1 MALTPDIWQLVAGIA
16 LFILGMRFLEESLK
30 QLAGRS
36 FKLFLRKHTT
46 NKFKG
51 IMGGAVVTGILQS
64 SSVVNIMV
72 LAFVGAGVINMQ
84 NALALMLG
92 SNLGTT
98 LTSWIIAT
106 VGFKFN
112 IEALAYPITGFAGIA
127 WAFTRINSRWYE
139 WLRFI
144 FGFGLLLLAL
154 QFMKEGATEAVKNV
168 DLTLFNKYPAL
179 VFVLI
184 GVAITSIIQSSSAT
198 VALVLTALYSGGI
211 TLYTGA
217 AIVLG
222 AEIGTTVKLLVAAQ
236 GEMADKKRVALGN
249 FLFNSITTLVVFLLL
264 KPILG
269 IITQT
274 IGIKDE
280 LISLVFFQSSV
291 NIIGILLFFPLLNFL
306 GKYLEKKFRDEK
318 ETSFIHLVKPGDWEL
333 SLPAIDKEIR
343 HFTLDVMGFFIEAL
357 NLKKVQLPDGQP
369 AKDNKTKNIQ
379 ERYNN
384 IKELHGNIQSYYLK
398 MQGNVND
405 PTQVNRLEDLL
416 SSLRNAMYGAKSM
429 KDAWLDAEVLRNS
442 SNESK
447 YNYYNASRERMEV
460 FLQRLTGCMDSPA
473 DSKEGALENLY
484 YEVAK
489 QYNQAVQ
496 TLYKENSYANLSE
509 TELTTIINYNRELY
523 TAKKSI
529 LLAVKDYSLSH
540 QDAARFN
547 DLPGFIR

>member
-184 GVAITSIIQSSSAT
+184 GVAINSITQSRSAT
-198 VALVLTALYSGGI
+198 VALVLTALY
-211 TLYTGA
+211 
-217 AIVLG
+217 
-222 AEIGTTVKLLVAAQ
+222 
-236 GEMADKKRVALGN
+236 
-249 FLFNSITTLVVFLLL
+249 
-264 KPILG
+264 
-269 IITQT
+269 
-274 IGIKDE
+274 
-280 LISLVFFQSSV
+280 
-291 NIIGILLFFPLLNFL
+291 
-306 GKYLEKKFRDEK
+306 
-318 ETSFIHLVKPGDWEL
+318 
-333 SLPAIDKEIR
+333 
-343 HFTLDVMGFFIEAL
+343 
-357 NLKKVQLPDGQP
+357 
-369 AKDNKTKNIQ
+369 
-379 ERYNN
+379 
-384 IKELHGNIQSYYLK
+384 
-398 MQGNVND
+398 
-405 PTQVNRLEDLL
+405 
-416 SSLRNAMYGAKSM
+416 
-429 KDAWLDAEVLRNS
+429 
-442 SNESK
+442 
-447 YNYYNASRERMEV
+447 
-460 FLQRLTGCMDSPA
+460 
-473 DSKEGALENLY
+473 
-484 YEVAK
+484 
-489 QYNQAVQ
+489 
-496 TLYKENSYANLSE
+496 
-509 TELTTIINYNRELY
+509 
-523 TAKKSI
+523 
-529 LLAVKDYSLSH
+529 
-540 QDAARFN
+540 
-547 DLPGFIR
+547 